1 MKKRLSH
8 YIYKGN
14 QEYKIEL
21 YYTKGGVNYLTGN
34 NIPRGYCISV
44 TPVTRKFNSY
54 ASFGKPDEGYWSES
68 SVMFQGVKGHVQ
80 TAQRFSQKT
89 FDKIAEN
96 WLSEHEVKIYAMIHF
111 CVTKGW
117 VTEAA

>member
-8 YIYKGN
+8 YMTQEG

-21 YYTKGGVNYLTGN
+21 CYTTGGVNYLTGSDM
-34 NIPRGYCISV
+34 PRGYCLSV
-44 TPVTRKFNSY
+44 IPVTRKFNSY
-54 ASFGKPDEGYWSES
+54 ASIGKPNEGYWSES
-68 SVMFQGVKGHVQ
+68 SVMFQGVKHHVQ
-80 TAQRFSQKT
+80 LAKRFSQKT